1 MMLNRDV
8 GDAMPRTR
16 AVVHGTTNTPRIPK
30 PASAAFRPGLRPNL
44 LPYLFPVGLFAA
56 ANGLMYVGD
65 STLLRHGFPW
75 ALVSLLVVAA
85 AGSLWGVRPAIL
97 VLALSVLFG
106 DLIVPESV
114 YKNCELA
121 VETAATKAQSLPSQT
136 PNSVLICINLRR
148 QVS

>member
-1 MMLNRDV
+1 MLNRDF

-30 PASAAFRPGLRPNL
+30 PASAAFRPERRPERRPDL
-44 LPYLFPVGLFAA
+44 LPYLFSVGLFAA
-56 ANGLMYVGD
+56 ASGLMYVGD

-106 DLIVPESV
+106 DLIVPQQAD
-114 YKNCELA
+114 KH
-121 VETAATKAQSLPSQT
+121 AASSRPYRDE
-136 PNSVLICINLRR
+136 RR
-148 QVS
+148 PQKDSST